1 MFKQYYILYEER
13 TRMLQITVLENVH
26 SIVGGG
32 GGGGGGQSLQMS
44 VRGFLPCCWHCHSN
58 TLQSQGNYT
67 HVFSQ
72 VDTQLLFLAFHPPWT
87 SLQAID
93 HYMNLLTPLLSM
105 QPQTKT
111 VLTHERDTVMFQQVL
126 FWSDA
131 YPVKLCAV
139 EWHVMCDVPVK
150 SVDVIFCNR
159 SCVRNVGMNGWA

>member
-1 MFKQYYILYEER
+1 MCSPSKESNGRHVVIKDAVSMFKQYYILYEER
-13 TRMLQITVLENVH
+13 TRMLQITVLENVC

-32 GGGGGGQSLQMS
+32 GGGGGTEPTNVSPRLSS
-44 VRGFLPCCWHCHSN
+44 VLLALSSN

-67 HVFSQ
+67 HVFSH
-72 VDTQLLFLAFHPPWT
+72 VDTQLLFLTFHPPWT

-93 HYMNLLTPLLSM
+93 HCMNLLTPLLSM

-139 EWHVMCDVPVK
+139 E
-150 SVDVIFCNR
+150 
-159 SCVRNVGMNGWA
+159 